1 MIQKDLLSPTQ
12 DLENVSF
19 PKLGSYFSVS
29 DMNSRS
35 VAQVLQSQADTAKKE
50 IESYLEQKIQNQT
63 LMIAEKFKKLE
74 IVLEGKEAIKKLQ
87 TK

>member
-1 MIQKDLLSPTQ
+1 LIQKDLLSPAQ
-12 DLENVSF
+12 DLENAPF
-19 PKLGSYFSVS
+19 PKIGSYFNVS
-29 DMNSRS
+29 EVNSRS
-35 VAQVLQSQADTAKKE
+35 VAQVLQNQADVAKKE
-50 IESYLEQKIQNQT
+50 IESYLEKKIQNQT